1 MATPSASFLQL
12 ESTLLALI
20 VEYFPLC
27 SVVGLRFYRP
37 GFTGFCR
44 VLGQRVLQC
53 FGFRESRG
61 FRGLGV

>member
-27 SVVGLRFYRP
+27 AVVGLRFYRILGLEGLQ
-37 GFTGFCR
+37 GFGSEGFA
-44 VLGQRVLQC
+44 V
-53 FGFRESRG
+53 FWF
-61 FRGLGV
+61 